1 MKKLKKFFTEERVD
15 EIYETMFDLAM
26 GLGPVLMVVIP
37 ILYDAFKI
45 IINLRLCL
53 SLKSTGGNHMKKIRN
68 NQSF

>member
-37 ILYDAFKI
+37 ILYDAF
-45 IINLRLCL
+45 
-53 SLKSTGGNHMKKIRN
+53 LK
-68 NQSF
+68 

>member
-37 ILYDAFKI
+37 ILYDAFI
-45 IINLRLCL
+45 II
-53 SLKSTGGNHMKKIRN
+53 I
-68 NQSF
+68 

>member
-37 ILYDAFKI
+37 ILYDVFK
-45 IINLRLCL
+45 
-53 SLKSTGGNHMKKIRN
+53 
-68 NQSF
+68 